1 MPQNILIA
9 TLGDHPAVVTGMVK
23 ALRAFEGIDINTLH
37 VLHPQDTGKY
47 IGREGFRMIE
57 KHLSD
62 RCAVYPEPL
71 PFSDTNT
78 VETSMAFLRAL
89 TCLLSRY
96 PHREQHH
103 VYLSLAGGRK
113 NMSALM
119 ALAPQFF
126 PAVRGLYHLLD
137 RREGRRDACF
147 YSIEEMEL
155 ELSDAQIQDALDPPL
170 DQLNLIPVPFPRAW
184 ADTEKLWQFIN
195 APEKQDALPL
205 SPEAEIFYRA
215 IFEPQTDELDL
226 DVWLSRTAVEQY
238 AKLGNEDAER
248 FRRCFLEMRKPLV
261 LKKGLHHRE
270 QDLCIYKRTHR
281 QRPFFY
287 TTPNDIEAF
296 PGKPVERVIVCG
308 LSVEYALGRTGPYEP
323 DIPWQIEHA
332 SREPCR
338 RLVDLDARER
348 ILLVP
353 LGKSPMIVTQTY
365 TLLQESEE
373 EGRPRI
379 PTVAVVYPE
388 QSSPI
393 INGARMLKRQFKLRQ
408 VEFLQYP
415 VRGFKDVNS
424 VEACNAYL
432 NALFA
437 AIEGL
442 RRKYPDRELAL
453 SLSGGRKGMS
463 ALTLLAAQRAGI
475 ERLYH
480 TLITD
485 LELEKQI
492 EKESSLGALKKLPT
506 DEARAKRLFLTEYG
520 LERLQLFTIPVIPF
534 ASGYTKQYRNGDN
547 RDA

>member
-1 MPQNILIA
+1 
-9 TLGDHPAVVTGMVK
+9 
-23 ALRAFEGIDINTLH
+23 
-37 VLHPQDTGKY
+37 
-47 IGREGFRMIE
+47 
-57 KHLSD
+57 
-62 RCAVYPEPL
+62 
-71 PFSDTNT
+71 
-78 VETSMAFLRAL
+78 
-89 TCLLSRY
+89 
-96 PHREQHH
+96 
-103 VYLSLAGGRK
+103 
-113 NMSALM
+113 
-119 ALAPQFF
+119 
-126 PAVRGLYHLLD
+126 
-137 RREGRRDACF
+137 
-147 YSIEEMEL
+147 
-155 ELSDAQIQDALDPPL
+155 
-170 DQLNLIPVPFPRAW
+170 
-184 ADTEKLWQFIN
+184 
-195 APEKQDALPL
+195 
-205 SPEAEIFYRA
+205 
-215 IFEPQTDELDL
+215 
-226 DVWLSRTAVEQY
+226 
-238 AKLGNEDAER
+238 
-248 FRRCFLEMRKPLV
+248 
-261 LKKGLHHRE
+261 
-270 QDLCIYKRTHR
+270 
-281 QRPFFY
+281 
-287 TTPNDIEAF
+287 
-296 PGKPVERVIVCG
+296 
-308 LSVEYALGRTGPYEP
+308 
-323 DIPWQIEHA
+323 
-332 SREPCR
+332 
-338 RLVDLDARER
+338 
-348 ILLVP
+348 
-353 LGKSPMIVTQTY
+353 MIVTQTY

>member
-9 TLGDHPAVVTGMVK
+9 ALGDHPAVVTGMVK
-23 ALRAFEGIDINTLH
+23 ALRAFEGIEIDTLH
-37 VLHPQDTGKY
+37 VLHPQDTGKDIAQLGY
-47 IGREGFRMIE
+47 PLIE
-57 KHLSD
+57 DHL
-62 RCAVYPEPL
+62 RGQCAVYTEPL
-71 PFSDTNT
+71 PFSDANT
-78 VETSMAFLRAL
+78 VETSMAFLQTL

-96 PHREQHH
+96 LDQERYH
-103 VYLSLAGGRK
+103 VHLSLAGGRK

-119 ALAPQFF
+119 ALTPQFF
-126 PAVRGLYHLLD
+126 PTVRGVYHLLD
-137 RREGRRDACF
+137 RREGQPDAAF
-147 YSIEEMEL
+147 PSIEETVLMDEA
-155 ELSDAQIQDALDPPL
+155 AQHKTLDPPL
-170 DQLNLIPVPFPRAW
+170 EQLSLTPIPFLRAC
-184 ADTEKLWQFIN
+184 AETEKLWQFIN
-195 APEKQDALPL
+195 APERRETLLL
-205 SPEAEIFYRA
+205 SSEAESFYRA
-215 IFEPQTDELDL
+215 IIDAQPDDPNL

-323 DIPWQIEHA
+323 DIPWQVEHA
-332 SREPCR
+332 RREPCR

-348 ILLVP
+348 TLLVP
-353 LGKSPMIVTQTY
+353 LGKSPMIATQTY

-379 PTVAVVYPE
+379 STVGVVYPE
-388 QSSPI
+388 QSPPI
-393 INGARMLKRQFKLRQ
+393 GNGARMLKRQFEQRQ

-415 VRGFKDVNS
+415 VRGFKDVDS

-432 NALFA
+432 GALLA
-437 AIEGL
+437 AIGDL
-442 RRKYPDRELAL
+442 RGKYPDRDLAL

-485 LELEKQI
+485 LALERQI
-492 EKESSLGALKKLPT
+492 DREASLSALKKLPT
-506 DEARAKRLFLTEYG
+506 DEARAKHLFLTEYG

-534 ASGYTKQYRNGDN
+534 ASGDTKQYRNGDN
-547 RDA
+547 SDA